1 MTCLSPFAYLSLGG
15 EHFGKEWIAWLCLT
29 SWGVSSGA
37 NLTGQMRFIE
47 RSVFTKGNTVGGA
60 EEQTVL
66 AVLGAETQAHRV
78 YVVTFY
84 EALMGREQ
92 EVLPEITLSTPLFS
106 IENLRP
112 KREEKLPQSHTL
124 VTDRGE
130 TRPEGS

>member
-1 MTCLSPFAYLSLGG
+1 MSTSLGKNGLLGFALHPG
-15 EHFGKEWIAWLCLT
+15 ELVRGQ
-29 SWGVSSGA
+29 

-47 RSVFTKGNTVGGA
+47 RSGFSKGNTVGGA
-60 EEQTVL
+60 GEQTVL
-66 AVLGAETQAHRV
+66 AVLGAETQALRV

-92 EVLPEITLSTPLFS
+92 EVLPETTLSTPLFS

-130 TRPEGS
+130 TRLEGS